1 MIRFE
6 CDYAEGGHP
15 LIMEALLK
23 TNMLQTSGYSSD
35 EYCSKARDLIKKA
48 CNTKDARVE
57 FLVGGTQANATVI
70 AACLRAHQ
78 GVLCPVSAHIN
89 THETGAIEA
98 GGHKVLTLESDD
110 GKLTKEQ
117 VQNAYEEH
125 MNDETREHLVQ
136 PGMVFISQPT
146 ESGTI
151 YSLSELEAISAYCR
165 KVGLTFY
172 IDGARLGY
180 ALASL
185 ENDAT
190 IEDIARLCDIFYI
203 GGTKIGALFGEA
215 VVITKPEAQ
224 KDFRY
229 HMKQH
234 GGLLAKGRLLG
245 IQFQT
250 LFEND
255 LYYTISKHA
264 VEMATRLKNAF
275 ALVGVKMAV
284 DSSTNQLFPILK
296 QTQMDALSK
305 KYSYTFWGKLDDE
318 HSIVRFCTSWAT
330 SEEQIA
336 ALEKDIQII
345 CK

>member
-1 MIRFE
+1 
-6 CDYAEGGHP
+6 
-15 LIMEALLK
+15 
-23 TNMLQTSGYSSD
+23 
-35 EYCSKARDLIKKA
+35 
-48 CNTKDARVE
+48 
-57 FLVGGTQANATVI
+57 
-70 AACLRAHQ
+70 
-78 GVLCPVSAHIN
+78 
-89 THETGAIEA
+89 
-98 GGHKVLTLESDD
+98 
-110 GKLTKEQ
+110 
-117 VQNAYEEH
+117 
-125 MNDETREHLVQ
+125 
-136 PGMVFISQPT
+136 
-146 ESGTI
+146 
-151 YSLSELEAISAYCR
+151 
-165 KVGLTFY
+165 
-172 IDGARLGY
+172 
-180 ALASL
+180 
-185 ENDAT
+185 
-190 IEDIARLCDIFYI
+190 
-203 GGTKIGALFGEA
+203 
-215 VVITKPEAQ
+215 
-224 KDFRY
+224 
-229 HMKQH
+229 MKQH

-275 ALVGVKMAV
+275 ALAGIKMAV